1 LSLHELYAE
10 ASKPGCM
17 DGSGPGARRLQALCD
32 RLERLSDEQARQLL
46 GSFQACAASVWQGS
60 DAFAP
65 ELRTIEVGITYH

>member
-1 LSLHELYAE
+1 MSLHELYAE

-17 DGSGPGARRLQALCD
+17 DGCGPGARRLRALCD
-32 RLERLSDEQARQLL
+32 RLERLSNEQARQLL

-65 ELRTIEVGITYH
+65 ELRTTEVGVTYH